1 MSHLPFLLPS
11 ETSSTAS
18 CEKVDKENE
27 NGGLAQFYDVAVPED
42 QHDQS
47 IDSVDS
53 GLSKQSPDQSS
64 NERYENLV
72 EEPSPSP
79 LQPSRPA
86 PVPPSKELSPS
97 NSIDK
102 PNGAHLDTTD
112 SGDDRAIDLRNVK
125 KELVCFCKW

>member
-1 MSHLPFLLPS
+1 MSLFLLLR
-11 ETSSTAS
+11 ETSSTTS

-64 NERYENLV
+64 NERYESVV

-79 LQPSRPA
+79 LQPNRPA
-86 PVPPSKELSPS
+86 PVPPSKELNSS
-97 NSIDK
+97 NSTDQ
-102 PNGAHLDTTD
+102 PNGAPLDTTD
-112 SGDDRAIDLRNVK
+112 GGGDRAIDLRNVK
-125 KELVCFCKW
+125 KELVCFYKL